1 MLQRSTILQ
10 TLETRVGTPTA
21 PLEADAPGRRRA
33 RAAVSSRQKVQSFL
47 EMVRTQEQLC
57 WDEFVEEFRK
67 NYYDVFD
74 EIIPPLFATDD
85 VLIIHN
91 CIRFADLSEP
101 KEVEFLTK
109 FIQECDAEK
118 HQVSLREL
126 AETQQP
132 DLMAALQRKEK
143 LPESVQEVLA

>member
-1 MLQRSTILQ
+1 
-10 TLETRVGTPTA
+10 
-21 PLEADAPGRRRA
+21 
-33 RAAVSSRQKVQSFL
+33 
-47 EMVRTQEQLC
+47 MVRTQEQLC

-67 NYYDVFD
+67 NYYDIFD
-74 EIIPPLFATDD
+74 ELIPPLFATDD